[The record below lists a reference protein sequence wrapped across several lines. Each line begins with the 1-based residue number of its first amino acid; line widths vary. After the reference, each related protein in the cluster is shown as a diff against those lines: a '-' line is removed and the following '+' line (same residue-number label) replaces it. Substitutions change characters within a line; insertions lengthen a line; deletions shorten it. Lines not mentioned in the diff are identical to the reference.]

1 MFRIV
6 MAAVFGLIGFVVTAF
21 AETAASPE
29 GLLTKVL
36 GNERAGLSAVSPF
49 AMRRLA
55 SVTGDR
61 PASGITPMHSRAWL
75 ARQPVASGGDEWECL
90 TEALYFEARGETVA
104 GMFAVAEVILNRV
117 ESPRYPA
124 SVCGVVR
131 QGTGARNQCQF
142 SFACDGQP
150 EDIGNPAAHAL
161 VGKVA
166 RAMLDGAPRTLT
178 DGAVFYHANWVSP
191 RWAASLARTA
201 EIGEHLFYR

>member
-1 MFRIV
+1 MLRLVLMAVCGLF
-6 MAAVFGLIGFVVTAF
+6 AAVSIAQ
-21 AETAASPE
+21 AEATASPE
-29 GLLTKVL
+29 GLLSKVL
-36 GNERAGLSAVSPF
+36 GNERAGFSAVSRF
-49 AMRRLA
+49 SIQRLA

-61 PASGITPMHSRAWL
+61 PASGAQAIHSRAWL
-75 ARQPVASGGDEWECL
+75 ASQPTATGGEQWECL
-90 TEALYFEARGETVA
+90 TEALYFEARGETVP

-117 ESPRYPA
+117 ESRRYPNT
-124 SVCGVVR
+124 VCGVVN

-150 EDIGNPAAHAL
+150 EEIGNPAAHAL

-191 RWAASLARTA
+191 RWAASLAQTA
-201 EIGEHLFYR
+201 EIGVHLFYR

>member
-1 MFRIV
+1 MLRLV
-6 MAAVFGLIGFVVTAF
+6 LTAVFGLFGFVGIAQ
-21 AETAASPE
+21 AEAAGSPE
-29 GLLTKVL
+29 GLLSKVL

-49 AMRRLA
+49 AIRRLA

-61 PASGITPMHSRAWL
+61 PASGELPIHSRAWL
-75 ARQPVASGGDEWECL
+75 ASQPAASGGDEWECL

-117 ESPRYPA
+117 ESRRYPN

-131 QGTGARNQCQF
+131 QGTGARHQCQF
-142 SFACDGQP
+142 SFACDGHP

-166 RAMLDGAPRTLT
+166 RAMLDGAPRSLT

-191 RWAASLARTA
+191 RWAASLAQTA